1 MLTLAQRFEK
11 ENRFLVS
18 TIIYRELLESI
29 LRRAQ
34 FKYYQYGV
42 RYLKKLEKL
51 APQVSDWQGVLP
63 HELYFKKIAETHAR
77 KKSFWINTS
86 EKGKNRSSK
95 PARNADKNL

>member
-34 FKYYQYGV
+34 SKYYQYGV

-63 HELYFKKIAETHAR
+63 HELYFKKIAETPCS
-77 KKSFWINTS
+77 K
-86 EKGKNRSSK
+86 EKFL
-95 PARNADKNL
+95 DKYEREGQK